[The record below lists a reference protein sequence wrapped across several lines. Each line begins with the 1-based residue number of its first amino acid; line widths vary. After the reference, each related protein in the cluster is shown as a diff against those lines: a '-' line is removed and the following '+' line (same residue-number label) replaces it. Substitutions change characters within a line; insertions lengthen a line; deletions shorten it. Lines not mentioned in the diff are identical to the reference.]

1 VAILR
6 LDDLYIE
13 TFEIKDVKIL
23 SGHHLSR
30 CIGRICGEKGKTKF
44 AIENMT
50 RSRIVM
56 AETRIHILGAFS
68 NI

>member
-1 VAILR
+1 MAVLR

-13 TFEIKDVKIL
+13 TFEIKDVKTL
-23 SGHHLSR
+23 HGEHLSR

-44 AIENMT
+44 AIENAT
-50 RSRIVM
+50 RTRIII
-56 AETRIHILGAFS
+56 ADTKIHILGAYG